1 MENEVKEPAVKYH
14 YLSAEEYLAMERK
27 AVEKTELH
35 EGVLVSMSDVSEDGV
50 SMAGSSLKHNRIIS
64 NLIGVINPF
73 LKRKSCSVFP
83 SDLRVYIPNSNS
95 FTYPDITIVCGKP
108 ALSDDRFDTVLNPSV
123 IIEVLS
129 PSTENNDRGNKF
141 FIYQQI
147 ESLKEY
153 ILINST
159 YTKVQVITKKE
170 QAVWKFET
178 ITDITSSFYIETT
191 SHNIKLE
198 ELYDKVE
205 F

>member
-1 MENEVKEPAVKYH
+1 MENEVKEPAYKYN
-14 YLSAEEYLAMERK
+14 YLSAEEYLEMERK

-50 SMAGSSLKHNRIIS
+50 TMAGASLKHNQVIG
-64 NLIGVINPF
+64 NLIGAINPF
-73 LKRKSCSVFP
+73 LKGKSCSVFP
-83 SDLRVYIPNSNS
+83 SDLRVYIPGNNS

-108 ALSDDRFDTVLNPSV
+108 ELTDDNFDTVLNPSV

-129 PSTENNDRGNKF
+129 PSTENYDRGNKF

-147 ESLKEY
+147 DSLKEY

-159 YTKVQVITKKE
+159 YSKVQVITKKDT
-170 QAVWKFET
+170 AVWKFET
-178 ITDITSSFYIETT
+178 VTDLTSSFFIETI
-191 SHNIKLE
+191 SLNIKLQDV
-198 ELYDKVE
+198 YDKVD